1 LLHGPKRRS
10 PDRRSAGALEVRKA
24 KGEKTSHEEMQVLL
38 VPINLRDTDWR

>member
-24 KGEKTSHEEMQVLL
+24 KGEKTSHEEMQVFL
-38 VPINLRDTDWR
+38 VPIHFREAD